1 MPSFG
6 VVPPEVPVI
15 SRITALAPKV
25 QAAAEAIIKDMAD
38 QGFNA
43 TVFETLRTDE
53 RQTFLYGFGRD
64 YDDGRG
70 TVTKVQH
77 ARKGWHRWGLAL
89 DIVEN
94 DASPWDAPQA
104 FWQALGKSAEKH
116 GLTWGGRWKFLD
128 LPHSQ
133 WGGCPTSPTAL
144 DISLGTEEGM
154 EALWKKYK
162 AVL

>member
-1 MPSFG
+1 MTLPK
-6 VVPPEVPVI
+6 PPAEVPVI
-15 SRITALAPKV
+15 SRLNALAPKMQEAV
-25 QAAAEAIIKDMAD
+25 TAIIKDMAD

-43 TVFETLRTDE
+43 RVFETLRTDE
-53 RQTFLYGFGRD
+53 RQAFLYGFGRQ

-70 TVTKVQH
+70 TVTKVQD
-77 ARKGWHRWGLAL
+77 ARKGWHRWGMAV

-104 FWQALGKSAEKH
+104 FWQTLGKCAEAN

-133 WGGCPTSPTAL
+133 WAGCPTSPTAL
-144 DISLGTEEGM
+144 DIALAADSGI
-154 EALWKKYK
+154 EAVWKKYG
-162 AVL
+162 AI